1 MVSPDDTTQTEVK
14 VTFAEIGGKFDQ
26 IMQSVDTIK
35 DKQDEMAEDISKIKA
50 AVYHP
55 DEGLYAR
62 LKSLETWKETTS
74 RLLWMLVT
82 SVLGLTIAAVFKFL
96 LPF

>member
-1 MVSPDDTTQTEVK
+1 MVSSDDTCNTEVK
-14 VTFAEIGGKFDQ
+14 VTCAEIGGKFDQ

-35 DKQDEMAEDISKIKA
+35 NKQDEMASDISKIKD

-62 LKSLETWKETTS
+62 LKSLESWKDTTS
-74 RLLWMLVT
+74 RLIWMLVA
-82 SVLGLTIAAVFKFL
+82 SVLGLTVAATFKFL